1 MDESSLEN
9 EVLDRR
15 KSYEMKFF
23 NCIRMRNAHN
33 IIPSLSV
40 KLEKDLILNILFL
53 CISSYECVP
62 VVLYKEKRI
71 NFDQNNFVIVLL

>member
-15 KSYEMKFF
+15 KFYEMNFF
-23 NCIRMRNAHN
+23 NCIRMRNAHY

-40 KLEKDLILNILFL
+40 NLEKDLILNILFL
-53 CISSYECVP
+53 CISSYECVL